1 MAISYSALLTKIRD
15 YTEVDNNVL
24 TDSIIDGFILDSE
37 ARIYREVDG
46 DYCRKQA
53 TSTFQAN
60 SRYVI
65 MPDDLLIVRS
75 VQHITSGGVR
85 SFLQKRDLSFIS
97 EYNSTDATGTPKYY
111 ANWDK
116 SDGNQYIIIA
126 PLAASA
132 DTCQINYIKY
142 PEHLYSSNDPAS
154 VPNKKTV
161 TYLSNKAQELL
172 FYAVMCEAYSFLK
185 GPEAMYKVYEDKY
198 NKEIQTFAL
207 EQMGRRRRGEYTDGT
222 MRLPI
227 PSPSARIK

>member
-85 SFLQKRDLSFIS
+85 
-97 EYNSTDATGTPKYY
+97 
-111 ANWDK
+111 
-116 SDGNQYIIIA
+116 
-126 PLAASA
+126 
-132 DTCQINYIKY
+132 
-142 PEHLYSSNDPAS
+142 
-154 VPNKKTV
+154 
-161 TYLSNKAQELL
+161 
-172 FYAVMCEAYSFLK
+172 
-185 GPEAMYKVYEDKY
+185 
-198 NKEIQTFAL
+198 
-207 EQMGRRRRGEYTDGT
+207 
-222 MRLPI
+222 
-227 PSPSARIK
+227 